1 MRSEPVNLAPLRSL
15 EGCAKVG
22 LPMLTDPPTS
32 APGTPPLVSVL
43 LACRDAARHLP
54 AALAGIEAQ
63 SYRPIELIA
72 VDDGS
77 TDRTAEILRDFAAKH
92 SWVRVLRAP
101 GVGPAAARAVAFAAS
116 RGSLIAIHDADDVS
130 RPDRFALQVAG
141 FDSRPDL
148 GVLGSAAEI
157 IDERGA
163 RTASYPVPLDPAA
176 IRRTLRRAPP
186 FVHGSVMMRRDAYE
200 AAGGFRAGFR
210 AAEDYDLWLRV
221 PRQYRLENLAA
232 PLYQW
237 RSHSENSFHRHRN
250 LHLEFLAIARSFAD
264 ERRERGADSA
274 DLLAEAGDPDAFRS
288 RYDAKARLERYRG
301 EALIREGR
309 VREGREALEGAFA
322 SREPATFATALA
334 WWLLSWPVALSPRA
348 RRQRRRSRRAA
359 RSGAA
364 G

>member
-1 MRSEPVNLAPLRSL
+1 MSPDAPT
-15 EGCAKVG
+15 
-22 LPMLTDPPTS
+22 P
-32 APGTPPLVSVL
+32 APRTMPLLSVL

-63 SYRPIELIA
+63 TYRPIELIA

-77 TDRTAEILRDFAAKH
+77 TDQTPEILLGFAAKH

-101 GVGPAAARAVAFAAS
+101 GVGPAAARVVAFAAS
-116 RGSLIAIHDADDVS
+116 QGSLIAIHDADDVS
-130 RPDRFALQVAG
+130 RPDRFALQVAA
-141 FDSRPDL
+141 FESRPEL
-148 GVLGSAAEI
+148 GVLGSAAEV

-163 RTASYPVPLDPAA
+163 RKAPYSVPLDPEA

-186 FVHGSVMMRRDAYE
+186 FVHGSVMMRREVYE
-200 AAGGFRAGFR
+200 EAGGFRAGFR

-221 PRQYRLENLAA
+221 PSRYRLENLAA

-264 ERRERGADSA
+264 ERRARGADSA

-288 RYDAKARLERYRG
+288 RYDAKPRLDRYRG

-322 SREPATFATALA
+322 SREPATLATALA
-334 WWLLSWPVALSPRA
+334 WWLLSWPVALTPRA
-348 RRQRRRSRRAA
+348 RRGSRQAA